1 MRGRGGGFQREIS
14 TLVSPR
20 ELPLFWASPPP
31 EESSPRCSWCLNP
44 STRPALRGGSLE
56 ARSWPSRH
64 SATPMFRWGGR
75 RPPPTSV
82 RITVPSQESTPSSPS
97 GRPFVHTGLSHPPV
111 CSSSSPSRTLNC
123 CHRRCENSRFPQAL
137 GLSPLKAFRCKEP

>member
-56 ARSWPSRH
+56 ARSWPEPALCH
-64 SATPMFRWGGR
+64 THVPLGR
-75 RPPPTSV
+75 
-82 RITVPSQESTPSSPS
+82 EAPSSHLGENHGSFP
-97 GRPFVHTGLSHPPV
+97 GEYPELALRKTFRTH
-111 CSSSSPSRTLNC
+111 RTLTSTC
-123 CHRRCENSRFPQAL
+123 LFLLLPFSDLELLP
-137 GLSPLKAFRCKEP
+137 